1 MTKDNIYVSNKL
13 KEFID
18 EIQYHNRNPIDNS
31 VLKMLEDIDTNPERI
46 ISPGGKFLYRSRV
59 IHAKDKLQKINCKRS
74 ILSLDLMKRVALFR
88 HQIVQ
93 EI

>member
-1 MTKDNIYVSNKL
+1 
-13 KEFID
+13 
-18 EIQYHNRNPIDNS
+18 
-31 VLKMLEDIDTNPERI
+31 MLEDIDTNPERI

-59 IHAKDKLQKINCKRS
+59 IHAKDKLQRS

>member
-59 IHAKDKLQKINCKRS
+59 IHAKDKLQRS

>member
-31 VLKMLEDIDTNPERI
+31 VLKMLEDIDTNPE
-46 ISPGGKFLYRSRV
+46 
-59 IHAKDKLQKINCKRS
+59 
-74 ILSLDLMKRVALFR
+74 
-88 HQIVQ
+88 
-93 EI
+93 